1 MGGGARCFR
10 SISPGDF
17 LGLTPLCF
25 QLGLGV
31 ILHARGIGWSC
42 RLRRALGSVQ
52 KKKIDFHF
60 HFLADWWLSL
70 IIPPLLRSLCVDI
83 GCGYLAVKVG
93 EWDEF
98 QHCHLLKRL
107 TAEGVV
113 VLFFFSKLGRGWFEH
128 STFPGLS
135 PKISVATLNCSYHF
149 FISTFVSVDAAPL
162 RTNRF
167 LTVVSCCNLT
177 TLNIEGEEVTGEGSK
192 EITTMV
198 SNSNA
203 FRFIL
208 IDFS

>member
-113 VLFFFSKLGRGWFEH
+113 VLFFFSILGRG
-128 STFPGLS
+128 
-135 PKISVATLNCSYHF
+135 F
-149 FISTFVSVDAAPL
+149 FNNP
-162 RTNRF
+162 
-167 LTVVSCCNLT
+167 LTVCSWAGLIW
-177 TLNIEGEEVTGEGSK
+177 TL
-192 EITTMV
+192 
-198 SNSNA
+198 
-203 FRFIL
+203 
-208 IDFS
+208 DFSRAFTENFRCYTKLFLPFLHLDICERRCGSAQN